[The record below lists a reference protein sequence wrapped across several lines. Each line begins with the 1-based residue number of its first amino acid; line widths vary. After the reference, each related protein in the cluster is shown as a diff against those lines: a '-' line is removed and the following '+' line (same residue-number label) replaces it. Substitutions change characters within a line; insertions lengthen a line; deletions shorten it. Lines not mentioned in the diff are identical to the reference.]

1 MHLHSHNGGAST
13 LKYPIVVLFATFLA
27 EIVGGIIFHSLSLV
41 GDSMHV
47 FSDIFALGIAYGAI
61 VIANQKMPND
71 QFVHGYHRLE
81 VFSALVNG
89 ILLVGIA
96 VFLITEAIDRFQNPQ
111 EVNAK
116 FAIWIAIF
124 GLLVNLVVLA
134 ILHKSADHKHDI
146 NIKAAYL
153 HVLGDSLASLSVI
166 IGLVLILWSGN
177 PIWDPIVSLVIC
189 ALILYASVRVIL
201 EGANILMHR
210 SPHDLEKIKGSMLET
225 QHVLGVEELRLWQV
239 CSHLT
244 VGTAHVIT
252 DLERLAEIAN
262 VSRLVKAKLRENFD
276 IRHLILEFETPETAA
291 NHSHD
296 FDHNH

>member
-1 MHLHSHNGGAST
+1 MHTHSHSGGASA
-13 LKYPIVVLFATFLA
+13 LKYPIVVLFATFLV
-27 EIVGGIIFHSLSLV
+27 EIVGGIVFHSLSLV

-61 VIANQKMPND
+61 VIANRKTPDD

-81 VFSALVNG
+81 VLSALVNG
-89 ILLVGIA
+89 MLLVGIA
-96 VFLITEAIDRFQNPQ
+96 VFLIMEAIDRFQNPH

-124 GLLVNLVVLA
+124 GLLVNLSVLA
-134 ILHKSADHKHDI
+134 MLHKSADHKHDI

-153 HVLGDSLASLSVI
+153 HVLGDSLASISVI
-166 IGLVLILWSGN
+166 VGMILIILSGN
-177 PIWDPIVSLVIC
+177 PIWDSIVSLVIC
-189 ALILYASVRVIL
+189 ALIIYASARVIL
-201 EGANILMHR
+201 EGTNILMHR
-210 SPHDLEKIKGSMLET
+210 SPRDLEEIRCSMLEI
-225 QHVLGVEELRLWQV
+225 QHVQGVEELRLWQV

-244 VGTAHVIT
+244 VGTAHIIT
-252 DLERLAEIAN
+252 DLERLAEIAD
-262 VSRLVKAKLRENFD
+262 VSKLVKAKLRGNFD
-276 IRHLILEFETPETAA
+276 IRHLILEFETPEAAA